1 LSQSAANIIDLLI
14 LYGLVA
20 LTFVSWAYH
29 G

>member
-1 LSQSAANIIDLLI
+1 MSQSAANIIGLLI

-20 LTFVSWAYH
+20 LTFVSWAYR